1 MKEFY
6 RRHLPH
12 WQPQDAVFFV
22 TFRLKNS
29 MPYEII
35 ESLRKERERAKIALQ
50 RLPQSERAKQDYLDE
65 RRYFGKWDTYLDKAE
80 FGPRWLAQPE
90 IADVVKEA
98 LHYRDGKVFDL
109 HAFCIMLNHVHAVF
123 QSRSGGQPDLH
134 KSGGQPDLHKSGGQP
149 DLHKSEWH
157 ADRQSKSGGQP
168 DLHKSEWHA
177 DRQSKSGG
185 QPDLHK
191 SEWHSDLQPDL
202 PLSKIMQSLKRHT
215 ARQANIILG
224 REGAFW
230 QDESY
235 DHVVRDNEE
244 HIRIMN
250 YVLENPVKAGLVSNW
265 EDWRWAYLNPEIL
278 S

>member
-134 KSGGQPDLHKSGGQP
+134 KSGGQPDLHKS
-149 DLHKSEWH
+149 
-157 ADRQSKSGGQP
+157 
-168 DLHKSEWHA
+168 
-177 DRQSKSGG
+177 
-185 QPDLHK
+185 
-191 SEWHSDLQPDL
+191 EWHSDLQPDL

-224 REGAFW
+224 REGTFW